1 MSALPATPQTP
12 QAPQATQATQERP
25 RARRRGIYL
34 LPSSFTVANVFCGF
48 HAIISSIQGEH
59 AFAGALIGIAI
70 VLDTLDG
77 RVARFANA
85 SSDFGKEFDSLAD
98 QVSFGVAP
106 MVLGYTWGLHLWPR
120 LGWLIGFLFVIC
132 GAMRLARFNIQQ
144 SSTDKRFFVGLP
156 IPAAAGMVG
165 ALVYRFA
172 EPLDS
177 RAAAVPFLALVLL
190 LSFLMVSKI
199 RYYSFKDLDLRRRQP
214 PLVILFLALVIVAVF
229 THPQVMLLVMAS
241 TYVVHGLV
249 LKLWSL
255 FSRTKT
261 AAPSAEAPVKSP
273 DAH

>member
-1 MSALPATPQTP
+1 MSVLPAPP
-12 QAPQATQATQERP
+12 PASPASQERP

-34 LPSSFTVANVFCGF
+34 IPSSFTVANVFCGF
-48 HAIISSIQGEH
+48 HAIISSIQGEYG
-59 AFAGALIGIAI
+59 FAGALIGIAI
-70 VLDTLDG
+70 LLDTLDG

-120 LGWLIGFLFVIC
+120 LGWLMGFLFVIC

-144 SSTDKRFFVGLP
+144 STTDKRFFVGLP
-156 IPAAAGMVG
+156 IPAAAGMVA
-165 ALVYRFA
+165 ALVYRFP

-177 RAAAVPFLALVLL
+177 RGAAVPFLALVLL

-249 LKLWSL
+249 LRLWSL

-261 AAPSAEAPVKSP
+261 PAPVTEAVGKSP
-273 DAH
+273 DAHET